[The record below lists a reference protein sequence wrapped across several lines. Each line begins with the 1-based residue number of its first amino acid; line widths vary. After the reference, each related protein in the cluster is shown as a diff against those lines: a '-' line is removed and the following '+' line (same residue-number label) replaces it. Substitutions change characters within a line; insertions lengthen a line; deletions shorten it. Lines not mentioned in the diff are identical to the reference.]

1 MTKAK
6 WGMVAIGVVG
16 TWWAVATA
24 QVDAEGLAGLDTQL
38 NGTGR
43 IGVYT
48 PPSTHIAPASPDAG
62 DTKGIEARDAVPALA
77 RINDDARRA
86 QHVTDGGKEVQPT
99 DGAVAACR
107 IEVAR
112 RRRVPPSMI
121 AATAV
126 VVRFTIEPSGRVRNA
141 EALSAPG
148 TDLDVAAC
156 AKRVIS
162 EWKFPKRDKDA
173 TTVERTYRFVTSAS
187 R

>member
-48 PPSTHIAPASPDAG
+48 PPSTHIAPATPDAG
-62 DTKGIEARDAVPALA
+62 DTKGVEARDAVPALA
-77 RINDDARRA
+77 RISDDARRA

-99 DGAVAACR
+99 DSAVAACR

-162 EWKFPKRDKDA
+162 EWKFPKRVKDE